1 MRTVKQ
7 LIKYKRAIA
16 ISFVSGL
23 LLSLV
28 FFLFSMYE
36 INKLERENQMMAT
49 EHFAAFDN
57 QLNKLIY
64 SNVNLLKGFIAYFQ
78 TNPDINDANAY
89 AYLEH
94 LLSDQSDL
102 INNIGIIKDTTII
115 WNYPYEPNKS
125 SIGVDLSKNENQR
138 EVVLNV
144 KENLVTIFQ
153 GPVNLVQGG
162 TGFVIRFPITESD
175 GSYWGQISIVMKG
188 DAFVEA
194 IKTYEE
200 ALSIESIILSEQKI
214 VYGDVALLDEDLYW
228 FEFED
233 DLFIW
238 EVGLRLT
245 SHESN
250 EYYKIIFLII
260 IGIVVFGIVS
270 SATFLIIR
278 ASEVIKHE
286 AVHDQLT
293 GLRNRN
299 TLDETIYQVFAA
311 ADRNHHKVGILLL
324 DLNKFKEINDTFGH
338 AAGDEVLRDTSKRMK
353 HIARSDEM
361 IFRVG
366 GDEFLLV
373 VPVVKDAQ
381 VLEVIKERLHGEL
394 TYRLDYNGHPIG
406 ITASIGAALY
416 DDDGDN
422 FDTLFQIADKRM
434 YSEKNKVI

>member
-1 MRTVKQ
+1 MNTVNK

-23 LLSLV
+23 LLSLI

-36 INKLERENQMMAT
+36 VNKLERENQMMAT

-78 TNPDINDANAY
+78 TNPEITDEYAY
-89 AYLEH
+89 AFLEN
-94 LLSDQSDL
+94 LLSEQSDL

-115 WNYPYEPNKS
+115 WNYPYEANKKT
-125 SIGVDLSKNENQR
+125 IGVDLSKNEIQR
-138 EVVLNV
+138 SDVLKV

-188 DAFVEA
+188 DAFVDA
-194 IKTYEE
+194 IKSYEE
-200 ALSIESIILSEQKI
+200 ELSIESIILSEQNI
-214 VYGDVALLDEDLYW
+214 VYGDVALLDEELYW

-233 DLFIW
+233 DLFVW
-238 EVGLRLT
+238 EVGLRLMARDP
-245 SHESN
+245 N
-250 EYYKIIFLII
+250 EQYKIIFLII
-260 IGIVVFGIVS
+260 IGIVIFGIVF

-278 ASEVIKHE
+278 ASEVIRHE
-286 AVHDQLT
+286 AVHDHLT

-299 TLDETIYQVFAA
+299 TLDETIMQVFAA
-311 ADRNHHKVGILLL
+311 ADRNGHKVGILLL

-381 VLEVIKERLHGEL
+381 VLEVIKERLHAEL
-394 TYRLDYNGHPIG
+394 TYRLNYNGHPISVS
-406 ITASIGAALY
+406 ASIGAAIY

-422 FDTLFQIADKRM
+422 FDALFQIADKRM
-434 YSEKNKVI
+434 YSEKNRVI

>member
-1 MRTVKQ
+1 MLTVKQ
-7 LIKYKRAIA
+7 LIKYKKAIA

-36 INKLERENQMMAT
+36 VNKLERENQMMAT

-64 SNVNLLKGFIAYFQ
+64 SNMNLLKGFIAYFQ
-78 TNPDINDANAY
+78 TNAEITDEYAY
-89 AYLEH
+89 AYLEN

-102 INNIGIIKDTTII
+102 INNIGILKDTTII

-125 SIGVDLSKNENQR
+125 TIGVDLSKNETQR
-138 EVVLNV
+138 DIVLKV
-144 KENLVTIFQ
+144 KDNLVTIFQ

-162 TGFVIRFPITESD
+162 TGYIIRFPITESD

-194 IKTYEE
+194 IKSYEE
-200 ALSIESIILSEQKI
+200 DLSIESIILSEQKI
-214 VYGDVALLDEDLYW
+214 IYGDVALLDEDLYW

-245 SHESN
+245 EREPN
-250 EYYKIIFLII
+250 EQYKIIFLIV
-260 IGIVVFGIVS
+260 IGIIVFGIVS

-286 AVHDQLT
+286 AVHDHLT

-299 TLDETIYQVFAA
+299 TLDETMYQVFAA

-338 AAGDEVLRDTSKRMK
+338 AAGDEVLRDTSQRKK
-353 HIARSDEM
+353 HVARSDEM

-373 VPVVKDAQ
+373 IPVIKDAQ
-381 VLEVIKERLHGEL
+381 VLQVIKDRLNGEL
-394 TYRLDYNGHPIG
+394 TYRLNFNGHPIS

-416 DDDGDN
+416 KDDGDN